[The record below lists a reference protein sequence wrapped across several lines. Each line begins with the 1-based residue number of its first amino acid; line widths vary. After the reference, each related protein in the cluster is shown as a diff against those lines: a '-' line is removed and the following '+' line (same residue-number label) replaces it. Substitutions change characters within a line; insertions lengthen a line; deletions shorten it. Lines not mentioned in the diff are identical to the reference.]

1 MSRTA
6 TNLLPA
12 ISLSGSMC
20 DVAHQGECRWSLA
33 TFHGLDTFITMN
45 HEFSLDCWQRPA
57 EEWEREQI
65 PGLSRAVDK
74 LVQFGE
80 QVGVTPEEMLVL
92 LDSGMTMRGLLYYLV
107 SQSSPVN

>member
-1 MSRTA
+1 
-6 TNLLPA
+6 
-12 ISLSGSMC
+12 
-20 DVAHQGECRWSLA
+20 
-33 TFHGLDTFITMN
+33 MN
-45 HEFSLDCWQRPA
+45 HEFSLDWWQGPA

-80 QVGVTPEEMLVL
+80 QVGVTPEEMVVL
-92 LDSGMTMRGLLYYLV
+92 LDSGITMRGLLYYLV

>member
-1 MSRTA
+1 
-6 TNLLPA
+6 
-12 ISLSGSMC
+12 
-20 DVAHQGECRWSLA
+20 
-33 TFHGLDTFITMN
+33 MN
-45 HEFSLDCWQRPA
+45 YDFAVDIGQDASD
-57 EEWEREQI
+57 EWDRERI

-80 QVGVTPEEMLVL
+80 LVGVSPEEMVVL

>member
-1 MSRTA
+1 
-6 TNLLPA
+6 
-12 ISLSGSMC
+12 MC
-20 DVAHQGECRWSLA
+20 DVAHEGECRWSLA
-33 TFHGLDTFITMN
+33 TFRGLDTFITMN
-45 HEFSLDCWQRPA
+45 HEFSLDCWQGPA

-80 QVGVTPEEMLVL
+80 QVGVTPEEMVVL
-92 LDSGMTMRGLLYYLV
+92 LDSGMTMRALLYYLV